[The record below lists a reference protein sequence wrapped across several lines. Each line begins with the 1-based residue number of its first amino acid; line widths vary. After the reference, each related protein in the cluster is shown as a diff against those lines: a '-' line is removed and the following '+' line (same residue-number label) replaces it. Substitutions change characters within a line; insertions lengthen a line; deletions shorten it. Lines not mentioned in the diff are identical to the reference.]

1 MSAEIPAE
9 SSRSWFPLGL
19 RYMALSAFFFSLMSL
34 FVKLAGREM
43 ASQQIVL
50 ARAAIALVL
59 SWGALKRA
67 KIPIW
72 GNNKKL
78 LFFRGLLGFV
88 GLSCFFYAVTHLPLA
103 DSTVIHY
110 TNPLFVAIL
119 AAIFLS
125 ERIGSRELAGVSI
138 SLVGVALITRP
149 SFLFGGESRL
159 DLFPVSI
166 ALIGAFAAA
175 CAYTA
180 VRALGETDHPLVV
193 VFYFPLIATPLAI
206 PTAWPVL
213 SWPTWSGWLLLL
225 GVGVTTQI
233 AQVLMTKGL
242 HLEAAGRA
250 TSITYL
256 QIVFAFIIGVVVF
269 SETPTWGS
277 LLGSALIIGSS
288 IFVAISRRKRA
299 A

>member
-1 MSAEIPAE
+1 MSAETSSEP
-9 SSRSWFPLGL
+9 SRSWFPLGL

-59 SWGALKRA
+59 SWVALERA

-72 GNNKKL
+72 GNNRKL
-78 LFFRGLLGFV
+78 LFLRGLLGFV

-103 DSTVIHY
+103 DSTVFHY
-110 TNPLFVAIL
+110 TNPLFVALL
-119 AAIFLS
+119 ASIFLS
-125 ERIGSRELAGVSI
+125 EKIGGRELVGVLI
-138 SLVGVALITRP
+138 SLLGVALITQP

-166 ALIGAFAAA
+166 ALLGAFAAA
-175 CAYTA
+175 CAYTT
-180 VRALGETDHPLVV
+180 VRALGATDHPLVV
-193 VFYFPLIATPLAI
+193 VFYFPLVATPLAI

-242 HLEAAGRA
+242 HMETAGRA

-256 QIVFAFIIGVVVF
+256 QIVFAFIIGVLVF
-269 SETPTWGS
+269 SETPTLWS
-277 LLGSALIIGSS
+277 LLGSGLIIGSS
-288 IFVAISRRKRA
+288 IFIAVGRRARA
-299 A
+299 S